1 MACPSPKLLLL
12 DSARWARARAV
23 VRPKRRVGVQSRARG
38 FSPAPRLRQARRR
51 PALAGRAGHA
61 FGAGNARGPGAV
73 GEAPRACLTA
83 ATARA
88 TGTACAARATDT
100 VSAADSCGTAEE
112 PSGPTRTAG
121 NTASATVTAVCAVA
135 PVAARAAGPAGAA
148 DAKAAAALAAIT
160 TLAADHIGFCLGVW
174 AVKPRDASVAAAS
187 PGPPR
192 GAVTTD
198 TTRATGATVAAITE

>member
-135 PVAARAAGPAGAA
+135 PVAARPAGPAGAA

>member
-121 NTASATVTAVCAVA
+121 NTAGAA
-135 PVAARAAGPAGAA
+135 VAARAAGPAGAA

>member
-135 PVAARAAGPAGAA
+135 PVAARPAGPADGVLI
-148 DAKAAAALAAIT
+148 AKST
-160 TLAADHIGFCLGVW
+160 GV
-174 AVKPRDASVAAAS
+174 
-187 PGPPR
+187 
-192 GAVTTD
+192 
-198 TTRATGATVAAITE
+198 ATGAAVASILTGGTG

>member
-121 NTASATVTAVCAVA
+121 NTA
-135 PVAARAAGPAGAA
+135 
-148 DAKAAAALAAIT
+148 IT

>member
-135 PVAARAAGPAGAA
+135 PVAARPAGAA

>member
-135 PVAARAAGPAGAA
+135 PV
-148 DAKAAAALAAIT
+148 T
-160 TLAADHIGFCLGVW
+160 T
-174 AVKPRDASVAAAS
+174 
-187 PGPPR
+187 
-192 GAVTTD
+192 
-198 TTRATGATVAAITE
+198 